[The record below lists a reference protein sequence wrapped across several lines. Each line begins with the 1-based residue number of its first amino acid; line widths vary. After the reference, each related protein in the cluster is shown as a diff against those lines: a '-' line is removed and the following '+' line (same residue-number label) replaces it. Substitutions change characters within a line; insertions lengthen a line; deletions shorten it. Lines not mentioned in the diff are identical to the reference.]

1 MGTDNKEQTLFTG
14 VEGGAAVPL
23 FLIDNVDYSSQLVSA
38 SDHGNFDCS
47 SFSVTVTVD
56 PDSEFAGHWAMLR
69 RLLALEPLPRKLSRK
84 RFVKWLM
91 ALGVPRDYAAAAAAA
106 GAKDC
111 GSYAAAWA
119 DLVNHYG
126 TEAGRGE

>member
-1 MGTDNKEQTLFTG
+1 MGTDNKEQTLFAG

-38 SDHGNFDCS
+38 SDHGVFDCS
-47 SFSVTVTVD
+47 SFSVTVMVT
-56 PDSEFAGHWAMLR
+56 PDSELAGRLAMIR
-69 RLLALEPLPRKLSRK
+69 RLLRLDPPPRKLSKK

-106 GAKDC
+106 GARDC
-111 GSYAAAWA
+111 GSYAAAWT
-119 DLVNHYG
+119 DLVNNYG
-126 TEAGRGE
+126 TEAGRCE

>member
-1 MGTDNKEQTLFTG
+1 MGTDNKQQTLVYETEDG
-14 VEGGAAVPL
+14 ILIPIDTIPYVGIPEGDPAGA
-23 FLIDNVDYSSQLVSA
+23 QC
-38 SDHGNFDCS
+38 NFDCS

-91 ALGVPRDYAAAAAAA
+91 ALGVPRDYAVAAAAA
-106 GAKDC
+106 GARDC